1 MAKQIKVIKCP
12 NCGSIEKTEIKPE
25 HYRCEN
31 CNTEYFLDSDDINV
45 NVKYHNHNQNSTQTN
60 YLDEA
65 NIKSIIIIVAC
76 IVVAIV
82 FGSLISIFFKS
93 KSYSNNSYSNPPV
106 THTTKSTK
114 SDTTLPAETKNSV
127 KDVNYHYCSLTLV
140 ENKPFIISIAQRK
153 YSQSSQSKYFFVV
166 HDLLA
171 NKIVQE
177 SEIADLKMDNFGN
190 VKWDSHDFTQDKT
203 YLTAGKRSAFLLDK
217 KKLTLTEVT
226 SSLLENY
233 PQYNTG
239 IASINI
245 TTAQSTRGAR
255 VFHILTDD
263 GQKIYYFPIQDK
275 AYVDNN
281 DFYMALKN
289 FDQVNDSSEHTAFSF
304 AQRYDKDFKLI
315 KFTYV
320 SPDGKSYYTFTS
332 ADVGDERTDGSG
344 KFTDEASAYNI
355 DNTFYRNSKYRLVSH
370 QNLTPNRLYF
380 SPEIVYFDDTSLI
393 IKTKASA
400 SPDSHYNYQR
410 LDTNTGKVLW
420 TLSEDKIRIKEVTH
434 LNDNFIAK
442 QNCDKYAIISSD
454 GTISKEITLT
464 QEK

>member
-1 MAKQIKVIKCP
+1 
-12 NCGSIEKTEIKPE
+12 
-25 HYRCEN
+25 
-31 CNTEYFLDSDDINV
+31 
-45 NVKYHNHNQNSTQTN
+45 
-60 YLDEA
+60 
-65 NIKSIIIIVAC
+65 
-76 IVVAIV
+76 
-82 FGSLISIFFKS
+82 
-93 KSYSNNSYSNPPV
+93 
-106 THTTKSTK
+106 
-114 SDTTLPAETKNSV
+114 
-127 KDVNYHYCSLTLV
+127 
-140 ENKPFIISIAQRK
+140 
-153 YSQSSQSKYFFVV
+153 
-166 HDLLA
+166 
-171 NKIVQE
+171 
-177 SEIADLKMDNFGN
+177 
-190 VKWDSHDFTQDKT
+190 
-203 YLTAGKRSAFLLDK
+203 
-217 KKLTLTEVT
+217 
-226 SSLLENY
+226 
-233 PQYNTG
+233 
-239 IASINI
+239 
-245 TTAQSTRGAR
+245 
-255 VFHILTDD
+255 
-263 GQKIYYFPIQDK
+263 
-275 AYVDNN
+275 
-281 DFYMALKN
+281 MALKN